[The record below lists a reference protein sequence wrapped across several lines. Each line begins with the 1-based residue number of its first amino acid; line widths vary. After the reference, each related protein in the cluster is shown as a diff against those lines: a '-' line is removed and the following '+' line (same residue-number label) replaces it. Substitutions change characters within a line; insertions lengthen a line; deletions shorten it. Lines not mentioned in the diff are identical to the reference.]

1 MTDQTA
7 SSSIEGERGITPVS
21 GPVEGSGRALAKRG
35 IGAAALIAFSV
46 LVIWSTWK
54 SEKPVEQSG
63 AKPIIRQTTAFEPAR
78 ETPAPAPVQQ
88 AALPVLPPQLAPAA
102 APPQTDKLM
111 DSARR
116 APVLAFNRPGRG
128 PSGGDGAGQGAS
140 LPGSSLLAGAADSRN
155 ELADKLRATTIE
167 GVRAARLPNRNLLMT
182 QGTAIPCVLETAMSS
197 DVPGFVSCVV
207 LRDVLSDSG
216 HVVLMEKGTQIVG
229 EYRGQVRKGSKRMF
243 VLWTRAKTPTGVIV
257 ALASPATD
265 ALGRAGF
272 DGEIDTHFWER
283 FGAALLLSVVSDAAA
298 IGRQQL
304 DDADIEIRNT
314 SGAANTAAGI
324 AVERSIDIPPTL
336 NKNQGERVN
345 IFVARDLDFSS
356 VYDLKRIESRARI
369 LDRTVPGIDAGVASG
384 PRVTKP

>member
-1 MTDQTA
+1 MTDQTL
-7 SSSIEGERGITPVS
+7 SSGVEGERGITPVS
-21 GPVEGSGRALAKRG
+21 GPVEGSGRALARRG

-54 SEKPVEQSG
+54 AEKPVEQG
-63 AKPIIRQTTAFEPAR
+63 GVKPIIRQTTTFEPAR
-78 ETPAPAPVQQ
+78 EPPAPAPVQQ

-102 APPQTDKLM
+102 APQTDKLM
-111 DSARR
+111 ESARR
-116 APVLAFNRPGRG
+116 APVLAFNRPSRG
-128 PSGGDGAGQGAS
+128 SSSDGAGQGAA
-140 LPGSSLLAGAADSRN
+140 LPGSALLASSAEPRN
-155 ELADKLRATTIE
+155 ELADKLKATTIE
-167 GVRAARLPNRNLLMT
+167 GVRAARLPNRNLLVT

-243 VLWTRAKTPTGVIV
+243 VLWTRAKTPTGVII

-283 FGAALLLSVVSDAAA
+283 FGAALLLSIVSDAAA

-384 PRVTKP
+384 SRVTKP

>member
-1 MTDQTA
+1 MTDQNA
-7 SSSIEGERGITPVS
+7 SSGVEGERGITPVS
-21 GPVEGSGRALAKRG
+21 GPVEGQGRALARRG
-35 IGAAALIAFSV
+35 IAAAALIAFSV

-54 SEKPVEQSG
+54 AEKPVEQGG
-63 AKPIIRQTTAFEPAR
+63 AKPIIRQTTTFEPAR
-78 ETPAPAPVQQ
+78 ESPVPAPVQQ
-88 AALPVLPPQLAPAA
+88 AALPVLPPQLAPAV

-128 PSGGDGAGQGAS
+128 PADDGAGQGTS
-140 LPGSSLLAGAADSRN
+140 LPGSPVLTGAADARN
-155 ELADKLRATTIE
+155 ELADKLKATTIE
-167 GVRAARLPNRNLLMT
+167 GVRAARLPNRNLLVT

-283 FGAALLLSVVSDAAA
+283 FGAALLLSIVSDAAA

-356 VYDLKRIESRARI
+356 VYDLKRIESRSRI
-369 LDRTVPGIDAGVASG
+369 LDRTVPGIGDGMAPGS
-384 PRVTKP
+384 RVTKP

>member
-7 SSSIEGERGITPVS
+7 SSGVEGERGITPVS

-54 SEKPVEQSG
+54 SERPVEQGG
-63 AKPIIRQTTAFEPAR
+63 AKPIIRQTTPFEPAR
-78 ETPAPAPVQQ
+78 EPPAPAPVQQ

-102 APPQTDKLM
+102 APQTDKLM
-111 DSARR
+111 ESARR
-116 APVLAFNRPGRG
+116 APVLAFNRPSRG
-128 PSGGDGAGQGAS
+128 SSSDGAGQGAA
-140 LPGSSLLAGAADSRN
+140 LPGSALLASSAEPRN
-155 ELADKLRATTIE
+155 ELADKLKATTIE
-167 GVRAARLPNRNLLMT
+167 GVRASRLPNRNLLVT

-197 DVPGFVSCVV
+197 DVPGFVSCTV

-283 FGAALLLSVVSDAAA
+283 FGAALLLSIVSDAAA

-384 PRVTKP
+384 SRVTKP

>member
-1 MTDQTA
+1 MTDQNT
-7 SSSIEGERGITPVS
+7 SSGVEGERGITPVS

-54 SEKPVEQSG
+54 AEKPVEQGG
-63 AKPIIRQTTAFEPAR
+63 AKPTIRQTTAFEPVR
-78 ETPAPAPVQQ
+78 EPPAPAPVQQ

-111 DSARR
+111 ESARR
-116 APVLAFNRPGRG
+116 APVLAFNRPGR
-128 PSGGDGAGQGAS
+128 STSGDGAGQGAS
-140 LPGSSLLAGAADSRN
+140 LPGSPLLAGGAEPRN
-155 ELADKLRATTIE
+155 ELADKLKATTIE
-167 GVRAARLPNRNLLMT
+167 GVRAARLPNRNLLVT

-283 FGAALLLSVVSDAAA
+283 FGAALLLSIVSDAAA
-298 IGRQQL
+298 VGRQQL

-369 LDRTVPGIDAGVASG
+369 LDRTVPGVDAVVG
-384 PRVTKP
+384 PGSRVTKP

>member
-1 MTDQTA
+1 MTDQT
-7 SSSIEGERGITPVS
+7 SSSGVEGERGITPVS
-21 GPVEGSGRALAKRG
+21 GPVEGSGRALARRG

-54 SEKPVEQSG
+54 SEKPVEQDG
-63 AKPIIRQTTAFEPAR
+63 AKPIIRQTTTFEPAR
-78 ETPAPAPVQQ
+78 EPPAPAPVQE

-102 APPQTDKLM
+102 APQTDKLM
-111 DSARR
+111 ESARR
-116 APVLAFNRPGRG
+116 APVLAFNRPSRG
-128 PSGGDGAGQGAS
+128 SSSDGAGQGAA
-140 LPGSSLLAGAADSRN
+140 LPGSALLASSAEPRN
-155 ELADKLRATTIE
+155 ELADKLKATTIE
-167 GVRAARLPNRNLLMT
+167 GVRAARLPNRNLLVT

-272 DGEIDTHFWER
+272 DGKIDTHFWER
-283 FGAALLLSVVSDAAA
+283 FGAALLLSIVSDAAA

-369 LDRTVPGIDAGVASG
+369 LDRTVHGIDAGVAAGS
-384 PRVTKP
+384 RVTKP

>member
-1 MTDQTA
+1 MTDQT
-7 SSSIEGERGITPVS
+7 SSSGVEGERGITPVS
-21 GPVEGSGRALAKRG
+21 GPVEGSGRALARRG

-54 SEKPVEQSG
+54 AEKPVEQG
-63 AKPIIRQTTAFEPAR
+63 VAKPIIRQTTTFEPAR
-78 ETPAPAPVQQ
+78 EPPAPAPVQQ

-102 APPQTDKLM
+102 APQTDKLM
-111 DSARR
+111 ESARR
-116 APVLAFNRPGRG
+116 APVLAFNRPSRG
-128 PSGGDGAGQGAS
+128 SSSDGAGQGAA
-140 LPGSSLLAGAADSRN
+140 LPGSALLASSAEPRN
-155 ELADKLRATTIE
+155 ELADKLKATTIE
-167 GVRAARLPNRNLLMT
+167 GVRAARLPNRNLLVT

-283 FGAALLLSVVSDAAA
+283 FGAALLLSIVSDAAA

-384 PRVTKP
+384 SRVTKP

>member
-1 MTDQTA
+1 MTDQNA
-7 SSSIEGERGITPVS
+7 SSGVEGERGITPVS
-21 GPVEGSGRALAKRG
+21 GPVEGQGRALAKRG
-35 IGAAALIAFSV
+35 IGAAALIAFSM
-46 LVIWSTWK
+46 LVVWSTWR
-54 SEKPVEQSG
+54 SETPAEQGG
-63 AKPIIRQTTAFEPAR
+63 AKPVIRQTTAFEPAR
-78 ETPAPAPVQQ
+78 EPVAQAPVQQ
-88 AALPVLPPQLAPAA
+88 AALPVLSPQLAPAV

-111 DSARR
+111 ESARR

-128 PSGGDGAGQGAS
+128 SSGDGAGQGAS
-140 LPGSSLLAGAADSRN
+140 LPGSPLLAGAAEPGN
-155 ELADKLRATTIE
+155 ELSEKLKATPIE
-167 GVRAARLPNRNLLMT
+167 GVRAATLPNRNLLVT

-257 ALASPATD
+257 ALASPAID
-265 ALGRAGF
+265 AFGRAGF
-272 DGEIDTHFWER
+272 DGEINTHFWER
-283 FGAALLLSVVSDAAA
+283 FGAALLLSIVSDAAA

-304 DDADIEIRNT
+304 DDADIQIRNT
-314 SGAANTAAGI
+314 SGAANTSAGI

-336 NKNQGERVN
+336 SKNQGERVN

-356 VYDLKRIESRARI
+356 VYDLKRIESRSRI
-369 LDRTVPGIDAGVASG
+369 LDRTVEGIDAGLAPGS
-384 PRVTKP
+384 RVTKP

>member
-1 MTDQTA
+1 MTDQTL
-7 SSSIEGERGITPVS
+7 SSGVEGERGITPVS
-21 GPVEGSGRALAKRG
+21 GPVEGSGRALARRG

-54 SEKPVEQSG
+54 AEKPVEQG
-63 AKPIIRQTTAFEPAR
+63 GVKPIIRQTTTFEPAR
-78 ETPAPAPVQQ
+78 EPPAPAPVQQ

-102 APPQTDKLM
+102 APQTDKLM
-111 DSARR
+111 ESARR
-116 APVLAFNRPGRG
+116 APVLAFNRPSRG
-128 PSGGDGAGQGAS
+128 SSSDGAGQGAA
-140 LPGSSLLAGAADSRN
+140 LPGSALLASSAEPRN
-155 ELADKLRATTIE
+155 ELADKLKATTIE
-167 GVRAARLPNRNLLMT
+167 GVRAARLPNRNLLVT

-243 VLWTRAKTPTGVIV
+243 VLWTRAKTPTGVII

-283 FGAALLLSVVSDAAA
+283 FGAALLLSIVSDAAA

-336 NKNQGERVN
+336 KKNQGERVN

-384 PRVTKP
+384 SRVTKP